1 MNEKVKYWMELAEY
15 DLETAQAMLDTKRY
29 LYVGFMCHQ
38 TIEKGFKAVIAS
50 KGLFPPKIHNLGTL
64 ADKANLTEYMTDEQ
78 IKFIV
83 SINPL
88 NIESRYPKYQDEINS
103 MLTPEICRKII
114 DGTGEMFEWIKMHL
128 K

>member
-1 MNEKVKYWMELAEY
+1 MPAK
-15 DLETAQAMLDTKRY
+15 D
-29 LYVGFMCHQ
+29 F
-38 TIEKGFKAVIAS
+38 
-50 KGLFPPKIHNLGTL
+50 NLGTL

>member
-1 MNEKVKYWMELAEY
+1 MNDKVKYWIDIAEY
-15 DLETAQAMLDTKRY
+15 DLGTAQAMLDTKRY

-38 TIEKGFKAVIAS
+38 TIEKGFKAVIAN
-50 KGLFPPKIHNLGTL
+50 KDTFPPKIHNLGTL
-64 ADKANLTEYMTDEQ
+64 ADKAGLTEYMTEEQ

-88 NIESRYPKYQDEINS
+88 NIESRYPKYQDKINS
-103 MLTPEICRKII
+103 MLTPEVCREII
-114 DGTGEMFEWIKMHL
+114 KRTGEMFQWIKTHL

>member
-1 MNEKVKYWMELAEY
+1 MDEKVKYWIDLAEY
-15 DLETAQAMLDTKRY
+15 DLETAKALLETKRY

-38 TIEKGFKAVIAS
+38 TIEKGLKAVIAS
-50 KGLFPPKIHNLGTL
+50 KGTFPPKIHNLDTL
-64 ADKANLTEYMTDEQ
+64 ADKANLTERMTDEQ

-88 NIESRYPKYQDEINS
+88 NIESRYPKYQDKINS
-103 MLTPEICRKII
+103 MLTPEICKKII
-114 DGTGEMFEWIKMHL
+114 DGTGEMLQWIKMRL